1 MYQNNNEVKVSLPN
15 TATKDIK
22 QIHFINKSK
31 ACKSL
36 ILKSMLDEITNIEI
50 IITER
55 ILRKDKNENN
65 GVL

>member
-1 MYQNNNEVKVSLPN
+1 M
-15 TATKDIK
+15 K

-31 ACKSL
+31 KCKSL
-36 ILKSMLDEITNIEI
+36 ILKSILDKITNIEI

-55 ILRKDKNENN
+55 TLRKDKNENN